1 MKKISILFLLL
12 GLISHIKSQD
22 LQFSD
27 STVISILTCSPG
39 EEVYAKFGHTGI
51 RVFDPTDGKDLVF
64 NYGIFSFNADNFYY
78 KFIKGETDYYLGVH
92 PTSLFLPEYQER
104 NSDVWEQQLN
114 LTIAEK
120 RNVINALLEN
130 YKPENRVYRYN
141 FVFDN
146 CATRPRD
153 KVLSGINGHVQF
165 TRNIESKTFR
175 DWIGIYVG
183 ESSWLKF
190 GIDLVFGMDAD
201 KSVSR
206 YQSMFL
212 PQELMGEF
220 QMAKIT
226 EPGKTEKNLV
236 KARNHLVSSVPT
248 VTVTDRFWSTPLFI
262 TIVLFIL
269 GVLMSVVE
277 FRKKIYFT
285 LFDSLLLF
293 ITGFAGVIVFY
304 LMFFS
309 VHPLVHSNLN
319 LLWLNPLNLV
329 AAVVIWIK
337 PWRMGMFFYQLI
349 NIFLLLVALL
359 TFTLS
364 FQVFNDAAFP
374 LIALLFVRYSVW
386 FVKTKHSLFKKAKT
400 FFKSIFEK

>member
-12 GLISHIKSQD
+12 GLVSHIKSQD

-27 STVISILTCSPG
+27 STVVSILTCSPG

-51 RVFDPTDGKDLVF
+51 RVFDRTDGKDLVF

-92 PTSLFLPEYQER
+92 PTSLFLPEYQQR

-120 RNVINALLEN
+120 RKIINALLEN

-153 KVLSGINGHVQF
+153 KVLSGIDGHVQF
-165 TRNIESKTFR
+165 TRNIEPKTFR

-183 ESSWLKF
+183 EGSWLKF

-201 KSVSR
+201 RPVSR

-220 QMAKIT
+220 QMAKVT
-226 EPGKTEKNLV
+226 APDKTEKNLV
-236 KARNHLVSSVPT
+236 KVRNHLVTSLPT
-248 VTVTDRFWSTPLFI
+248 VTVRDSFWNTPLFI
-262 TIVLFIL
+262 SIALFIL

-277 FRKKIYFT
+277 FRKQIYFT

-319 LLWLNPLNLV
+319 LLWLNPLNLL

-364 FQVFNDAAFP
+364 FQVFNDATFP